1 MGSSVRRSIA
11 VLAALSMVFVGLLV
25 SGATA
30 ATTTKPYSVDITPA
44 CVSPNTSVDF
54 TVTLRNTTKTQM
66 LGSANVFAR
75 PASRSRA
82 RPRTGRPWSSGT

>member
-11 VLAALSMVFVGLLV
+11 VLAALSMIFVGLLV

-30 ATTTKPYSVDITPA
+30 ATTTKPYSADITPA
-44 CVSPNTSVDF
+44 CVSPNASVDF

-66 LGSANVFAR
+66 LGSANITA
-75 PASRSRA
+75 P
-82 RPRTGRPWSSGT
+82 TGFTITW

>member
-44 CVSPNTSVDF
+44 CVPLSTPGFRFV
-54 TVTLRNTTKTQM
+54 RNIEIMQQI
-66 LGSANVFAR
+66 LY
-75 PASRSRA
+75 ASD
-82 RPRTGRPWSSGT
+82 PTFGRRGTWW